1 MLQLKAI
8 LTRVEALP
16 PLPRTVSEIEEFRR
30 KSDKEITELLKIIE
44 KDALIVT
51 NLLKISNSAMFG
63 FRSKVETPL
72 RAISLL
78 GINFTVS
85 IAISTSTQKL
95 LKSNLEP
102 YGVTNNDFMRSS
114 NISSVL
120 ANLWLNNF
128 EPKLKE
134 EIILP
139 ALLHDIGKF
148 ILADFIKSENKEEEF
163 REKIKAGESS
173 IEDIEREFFG
183 VTTSYVTAQ
192 VFKHWK
198 LSSNLI
204 NSIEFIDDVNSVHD
218 DFKKIAQILDVIKTV
233 ATITDPLSD
242 KSIEKAI
249 KKAKLYNLDTNN
261 LQNSI
266 KTLQTRVDEVIS

>member
-1 MLQLKAI
+1 MQLEAI
-8 LTRVEALP
+8 LKRVEALP
-16 PLPRTVSEIEEFRR
+16 PLPRTVTEIEEFRR
-30 KSDKEITELLKIIE
+30 KSDKEILDLLSIIE

-95 LKSNLEP
+95 LKSSLEP
-102 YGVTNNDFMRSS
+102 YGVTNNDFMKSS

-120 ANLWLNNF
+120 ANLWLNKF
-128 EPKLKE
+128 EPSLKE

-139 ALLHDIGKF
+139 ALLQDIGKF
-148 ILADFIKSENKEEEF
+148 ILADFIKSENKDTDFKKRIQEQDD
-163 REKIKAGESS
+163 SL
-173 IEDIEREFFG
+173 EDIEREFLG

-198 LSSNLI
+198 LSTNLI
-204 NSIEFIDDVNSVHD
+204 NSIEFIDDISNVQEN
-218 DFKKIAQILDVIKTV
+218 FKKRAQILDVIKT
-233 ATITDPLSD
+233 ASNIIEPLSQ

-249 KKAKLYNLDTNN
+249 KKAKIYNLDTNS
-261 LQNSI
+261 LQDAINI
-266 KTLQTRVDEVIS
+266 LKTRIDEVIS

>member
-1 MLQLKAI
+1 MQLEAI
-8 LTRVEALP
+8 LKRVEALP
-16 PLPRTVSEIEEFRR
+16 PLPRTVTEIEEFRR
-30 KSDKEITELLKIIE
+30 KSDKEILDLLSIIE

-95 LKSNLEP
+95 LKSSLEP
-102 YGVTNNDFMRSS
+102 YGVTNNDFMKSS

-120 ANLWLNNF
+120 ANLWLNKF
-128 EPKLKE
+128 DPSLKE

-139 ALLHDIGKF
+139 ALLQDIGKF
-148 ILADFIKSENKEEEF
+148 ILADFIKSENKDTDFKKRIQEQDD
-163 REKIKAGESS
+163 SL
-173 IEDIEREFFG
+173 EDIEREFLG

-198 LSSNLI
+198 LSTNLI
-204 NSIEFIDDVNSVHD
+204 NSIEFIDDISNVQEN
-218 DFKKIAQILDVIKTV
+218 FKKRAQILDVIKT
-233 ATITDPLSD
+233 ASNIIEPLSQ

-249 KKAKLYNLDTNN
+249 KKAKIYNLDANS
-261 LQNSI
+261 LQDAINI
-266 KTLQTRVDEVIS
+266 LRTRIDEVIS

>member
-204 NSIEFIDDVNSVHD
+204 NSIEFIDNVNSVHD

-233 ATITDPLSD
+233 AIITDPLSD

-266 KTLQTRVDEVIS
+266 KILQTRLDEVIS

>member
-1 MLQLKAI
+1 MQLEAI
-8 LTRVEALP
+8 LKRVEALP
-16 PLPRTVSEIEEFRR
+16 PLPRTVTEIEEFRR
-30 KSDKEITELLKIIE
+30 KSDKEILDLLSIIE

-95 LKSNLEP
+95 LKSSLEP
-102 YGVTNNDFMRSS
+102 YGVTNNDFMKSS

-120 ANLWLNNF
+120 ANLWLNKF
-128 EPKLKE
+128 DPSLKE

-139 ALLHDIGKF
+139 ALLQDIGKF
-148 ILADFIKSENKEEEF
+148 ILADFIKSENKDTDFKKRIQEQDY
-163 REKIKAGESS
+163 SL
-173 IEDIEREFFG
+173 EDIEREFLG

-198 LSSNLI
+198 LSTNLI
-204 NSIEFIDDVNSVHD
+204 NSIEFIDDISNVQEN
-218 DFKKIAQILDVIKTV
+218 FKKRAQILDVIKT
-233 ATITDPLSD
+233 ASNIIEPLSQ

-249 KKAKLYNLDTNN
+249 KKAKIYNLDTNS
-261 LQNSI
+261 LQDAINI
-266 KTLQTRVDEVIS
+266 LKTRIDEVIS

>member
-173 IEDIEREFFG
+173 IEDIESEFFG

-204 NSIEFIDDVNSVHD
+204 NSIEFIDNVNSVHD

-233 ATITDPLSD
+233 AIITDPLSD

-266 KTLQTRVDEVIS
+266 KILQTRLDEVIS

>member
-102 YGVTNNDFMRSS
+102 YGITNNDFMRSS

-204 NSIEFIDDVNSVHD
+204 NSIEFIDNVNSVHD
-218 DFKKIAQILDVIKTV
+218 EFKKIAQILDVIKTV
-233 ATITDPLSD
+233 AIITDPLSD

-266 KTLQTRVDEVIS
+266 KILQTRVDEVIS

>member
-204 NSIEFIDDVNSVHD
+204 NSIEFIDNVNSVHD

-233 ATITDPLSD
+233 AIITDPLSD

-266 KTLQTRVDEVIS
+266 KILQTRVDEVIS